1 MGDYDRE
8 RRNSGGDRGGDRGG
22 RGGGDRDRFDDRPR
36 RAGQLFKMLCPFYV
50 AGAVIGRGGEEI
62 KYIKEKSG
70 CSMKVSRN
78 DERFPTTN
86 ERVVSIQG
94 SVDGILESIL
104 FVQDKIRADEPPD
117 RSRDDNQRRK
127 EACKLIVS
135 GSAAGRVI
143 GSKGERVQG
152 LKKDHDVSINISRKD
167 DLPSGLDER
176 CVSVEGRDKDVD
188 ACVEEIVRVVL
199 EGEDITPMEWNVYY
213 NDFSDRDR
221 GRGGGERGGDR
232 ERRDDR
238 SGERGRSPRREERRD
253 RSRSRDRSPR
263 R

>member
-1 MGDYDRE
+1 MGDYERE
-8 RRNSGGDRGGDRGG
+8 RRNSGGGGRGGD

-188 ACVEEIVRVVL
+188 ACVEEIVRTVL

-221 GRGGGERGGDR
+221 RDGGRR
-232 ERRDDR
+232 E
-238 SGERGRSPRREERRD
+238 ERGRSPRREERRE

>member
-1 MGDYDRE
+1 MGDYERE
-8 RRNSGGDRGGDRGG
+8 RRNSGGGGGRGGD

-188 ACVEEIVRVVL
+188 ACVEEIVRTVL

-221 GRGGGERGGDR
+221 RDRGGRDERGG
-232 ERRDDR
+232 RDDR
-238 SGERGRSPRREERRD
+238 RDERRD